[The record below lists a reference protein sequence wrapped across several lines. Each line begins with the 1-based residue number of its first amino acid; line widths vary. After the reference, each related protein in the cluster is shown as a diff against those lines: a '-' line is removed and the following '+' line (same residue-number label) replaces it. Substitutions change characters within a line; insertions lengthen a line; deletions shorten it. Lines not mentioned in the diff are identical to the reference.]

1 MKTRNRHRSSPHPWH
16 HNGIC
21 RAFHDR
27 VIYRLF
33 RQARNASSST
43 RIKSRSGSTALS
55 LFHRHREYPDDTF
68 SVLRDTSGTEQEHTA
83 VPVIFAA
90 CHIACAVS
98 RFGFSTNCATS
109 KATVPAHPPTLHR
122 DEYSHIRFQVVRHN
136 AEGHQLT
143 RFGIRHGITTA
154 ARNASSSAIT

>member
-1 MKTRNRHRSSPHPWH
+1 MKTRNRHRSSPHPSA

-33 RQARNASSST
+33 RTGRNASSST
-43 RIKSRSGSTALS
+43 RIKSRSGSTALIV
-55 LFHRHREYPDDTF
+55 FHRHREYPDDTF
-68 SVLRDTSGTEQEHTA
+68 SVLRDSVGTEQEHTA

-90 CHIACAVS
+90 CHIGLAVS

-109 KATVPAHPPTLHR
+109 KATVSSHPPTLHR
-122 DEYSHIRFQVVRHN
+122 DEYSHIRFQVDPHN
-136 AEGHQLT
+136 AEGHQLA
-143 RFGIRHGITTA
+143 RFGIRHGITHG